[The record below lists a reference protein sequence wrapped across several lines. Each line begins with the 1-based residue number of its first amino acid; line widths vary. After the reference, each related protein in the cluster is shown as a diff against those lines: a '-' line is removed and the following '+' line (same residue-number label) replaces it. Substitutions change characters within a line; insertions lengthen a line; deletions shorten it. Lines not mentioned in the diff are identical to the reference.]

1 MMKVEEAASASAGA
15 RRSLPLRV
23 RAQVVHG
30 LVAFKGAR
38 SVLLS
43 CPGGLSSLL
52 LFPAALRFLEARR
65 RPHGVLVAAARAA
78 TSVSSL
84 PPSCRLYFHFTSTP
98 VGSACGCI
106 SSGDLFAP
114 SSDARSTCVPVGV
127 PAPRPLFLD
136 DLRPAPRPLPPRP
149 LPPRPPPPRPSCIIA
164 GAGAAAARRAG
175 GMIPSRRVSLVR
187 VLRAI
192 CGRFGES
199 SSGAAR
205 RAYAIRARE
214 LSLSPLFSSWKF
226 RQELSGCFLSGGN
239 QCNGQCRELESPFGG
254 AVCGSYDNEE
264 GL

>member
-1 MMKVEEAASASAGA
+1 
-15 RRSLPLRV
+15 V

-78 TSVSSL
+78 
-84 PPSCRLYFHFTSTP
+84 R
-98 VGSACGCI
+98 
-106 SSGDLFAP
+106 AP
-114 SSDARSTCVPVGV
+114 
-127 PAPRPLFLD
+127 LLD
-136 DLRPAPRPLPPRP
+136 DLVDGDLARIAP
-149 LPPRPPPPRPSCIIA
+149 
-164 GAGAAAARRAG
+164 
-175 GMIPSRRVSLVR
+175 
-187 VLRAI
+187 
-192 CGRFGES
+192 
-199 SSGAAR
+199 
-205 RAYAIRARE
+205 
-214 LSLSPLFSSWKF
+214 LSP
-226 RQELSGCFLSGGN
+226 LSGGN

>member
-1 MMKVEEAASASAGA
+1 MKVEEAASASAGA

-65 RPHGVLVAAARAA
+65 RPHGVLVQ
-78 TSVSSL
+78 
-84 PPSCRLYFHFTSTP
+84 
-98 VGSACGCI
+98 
-106 SSGDLFAP
+106 
-114 SSDARSTCVPVGV
+114 
-127 PAPRPLFLD
+127 
-136 DLRPAPRPLPPRP
+136 
-149 LPPRPPPPRPSCIIA
+149 
-164 GAGAAAARRAG
+164 
-175 GMIPSRRVSLVR
+175 
-187 VLRAI
+187 
-192 CGRFGES
+192 
-199 SSGAAR
+199 
-205 RAYAIRARE
+205 YAIRARE